1 VIWLAVEPTDM
12 RCGFDR
18 LAERVRV
25 VVGQSTLSGQL
36 FVFGSR
42 RGRRLRILVWDR
54 RVGYSRQIVTAKGVD
69 SVSNRPSI
77 IDNDGSS
84 HGRSLF
90 MAETTSAEASG
101 EGMRGSQANTDNK
114 LQAKSVLTKIAAF
127 VADRNIPFL
136 VCSIGMIVMLL
147 WAGKFKM
154 TAPGAEGIIPLVTNS
169 PLTSW
174 QFKIFGPYILGDIIG
189 ATEWTA
195 AILLIIGYFKPKAG
209 ILGGIILVGM
219 FFTTSSMLITTPDD
233 TVVVHGIHYM
243 NNLGLFLFKDIISF
257 GVAFYLISYY
267 GRKAIMA
274 ENQR

>member
-1 VIWLAVEPTDM
+1 MI
-12 RCGFDR
+12 
-18 LAERVRV
+18 
-25 VVGQSTLSGQL
+25 
-36 FVFGSR
+36 
-42 RGRRLRILVWDR
+42 
-54 RVGYSRQIVTAKGVD
+54 
-69 SVSNRPSI
+69 
-77 IDNDGSS
+77 
-84 HGRSLF
+84 
-90 MAETTSAEASG
+90 ETTSTGASSG
-101 EGMRGSQANTDNK
+101 GARGSHANTGNG

-136 VCSIGMIVMLL
+136 ICSIGMIVMLL

-154 TAPGAEGIIPLVTNS
+154 TAPGAEGIIPLVSNS

-174 QFKIFGPYILGDIIG
+174 QLKHFGPYILGDMIG

-219 FFTTSSMLITTPDD
+219 FFTTSTMLITTPDD
-233 TVVVHGIHYM
+233 TIVVHGVHYM

-257 GVAFYLISYY
+257 GVAFYLISSY
-267 GRKAIMA
+267 GRKAILA

>member
-1 VIWLAVEPTDM
+1 MTEPT
-12 RCGFDR
+12 
-18 LAERVRV
+18 
-25 VVGQSTLSGQL
+25 ST
-36 FVFGSR
+36 
-42 RGRRLRILVWDR
+42 
-54 RVGYSRQIVTAKGVD
+54 
-69 SVSNRPSI
+69 
-77 IDNDGSS
+77 
-84 HGRSLF
+84 
-90 MAETTSAEASG
+90 EASG
-101 EGMRGSQANTDNK
+101 EGVRGSQANTGNK
-114 LQAKSVLTKIAAF
+114 QQAKTVLTKIAAF

-154 TAPGAEGIIPLVTNS
+154 TAPGAEGIIPLVSNS

-174 QFKIFGPYILGDIIG
+174 QFRAFGPYILGDMIG

-209 ILGGIILVGM
+209 ILGGIILVAM

-233 TVVVHGIHYM
+233 TIVVHGTHYM

-257 GVAFYLISYY
+257 GVAFYLITYY
-267 GRKAIMA
+267 GGKAIVA

>member
-1 VIWLAVEPTDM
+1 MT
-12 RCGFDR
+12 
-18 LAERVRV
+18 
-25 VVGQSTLSGQL
+25 
-36 FVFGSR
+36 
-42 RGRRLRILVWDR
+42 
-54 RVGYSRQIVTAKGVD
+54 
-69 SVSNRPSI
+69 
-77 IDNDGSS
+77 
-84 HGRSLF
+84 
-90 MAETTSAEASG
+90 ETTSTKASG
-101 EGMRGSQANTDNK
+101 DGVRGSQANTGNE
-114 LQAKSVLTKIAAF
+114 LQAKSVLTRIAAF

-136 VCSIGMIVMLL
+136 ICSIGMIVMLL

-154 TAPGAEGIIPLVTNS
+154 TAPGAEGIIPLVSNS

-174 QFKIFGPYILGDIIG
+174 QFRVFGPYVLGNMIG

-195 AILLIIGYFKPKAG
+195 AVLLIIGYFKPKAG

-219 FFTTSSMLITTPDD
+219 FFTTSTMLITTPDD
-233 TVVVHGIHYM
+233 TIVVHGIHYM

>member
-1 VIWLAVEPTDM
+1 MNE
-12 RCGFDR
+12 
-18 LAERVRV
+18 
-25 VVGQSTLSGQL
+25 
-36 FVFGSR
+36 
-42 RGRRLRILVWDR
+42 
-54 RVGYSRQIVTAKGVD
+54 AKSAGAA
-69 SVSNRPSI
+69 
-77 IDNDGSS
+77 DG
-84 HGRSLF
+84 G
-90 MAETTSAEASG
+90 AS
-101 EGMRGSQANTDNK
+101 GSQANTGNG
-114 LQAKSVLTKIAAF
+114 LQAKSVLTKIAAV

-174 QFKIFGPYILGDIIG
+174 QFKIFGPYIGSDMIG

-219 FFTTSSMLITTPDD
+219 FFTTSSMLITTPND
-233 TVVVHGIHYM
+233 TVVVHGIHYL

>member
-1 VIWLAVEPTDM
+1 MTE
-12 RCGFDR
+12 
-18 LAERVRV
+18 
-25 VVGQSTLSGQL
+25 S
-36 FVFGSR
+36 
-42 RGRRLRILVWDR
+42 
-54 RVGYSRQIVTAKGVD
+54 
-69 SVSNRPSI
+69 
-77 IDNDGSS
+77 
-84 HGRSLF
+84 
-90 MAETTSAEASG
+90 TSAGASG
-101 EGMRGSQANTDNK
+101 DGARGSHANTGNG
-114 LQAKSVLTKIAAF
+114 LQAKSVLTKIAAV

-154 TAPGAEGIIPLVTNS
+154 TAPGAEGIVPLVSNS

-174 QFKIFGPYILGDIIG
+174 QFKAFGPYILGDMIG

-195 AILLIIGYFKPKAG
+195 AILLIIGYFNPKAG
-209 ILGGIILVGM
+209 ILGGIILVGV

-233 TVVVHGIHYM
+233 TIVVHGMHYM

-267 GRKAIMA
+267 GGKAITA

>member
-1 VIWLAVEPTDM
+1 MIEPT
-12 RCGFDR
+12 
-18 LAERVRV
+18 
-25 VVGQSTLSGQL
+25 
-36 FVFGSR
+36 
-42 RGRRLRILVWDR
+42 
-54 RVGYSRQIVTAKGVD
+54 
-69 SVSNRPSI
+69 
-77 IDNDGSS
+77 
-84 HGRSLF
+84 
-90 MAETTSAEASG
+90 SAGASG
-101 EGMRGSQANTDNK
+101 GGARRSQANTGNG
-114 LQAKSVLTKIAAF
+114 LQAKSVLTKIAAV

-154 TAPGAEGIIPLVTNS
+154 TAPGAEGILPLVTHS
-169 PLTSW
+169 PLISW
-174 QFKIFGPYILGDIIG
+174 QFKVFGPYLGSDIIG

-209 ILGGIILVGM
+209 ILGGMILVGI
-219 FFTTSSMLITTPDD
+219 FFTTSTMLITTPDD

>member
-1 VIWLAVEPTDM
+1 MT
-12 RCGFDR
+12 
-18 LAERVRV
+18 
-25 VVGQSTLSGQL
+25 
-36 FVFGSR
+36 
-42 RGRRLRILVWDR
+42 
-54 RVGYSRQIVTAKGVD
+54 
-69 SVSNRPSI
+69 
-77 IDNDGSS
+77 
-84 HGRSLF
+84 
-90 MAETTSAEASG
+90 ETTSAEAS
-101 EGMRGSQANTDNK
+101 
-114 LQAKSVLTKIAAF
+114 QAKSVLTKIAAI

-169 PLTSW
+169 PLISW
-174 QFKIFGPYILGDIIG
+174 QFKVFGPYIGSDMIG

-219 FFTTSSMLITTPDD
+219 FFTTSTMLITPPDV
-233 TVVVHGIHYM
+233 TFLVHASHSM

-257 GVAFYLISYY
+257 GVAFFLISYY

>member
-1 VIWLAVEPTDM
+1 MTEP
-12 RCGFDR
+12 
-18 LAERVRV
+18 A
-25 VVGQSTLSGQL
+25 
-36 FVFGSR
+36 
-42 RGRRLRILVWDR
+42 
-54 RVGYSRQIVTAKGVD
+54 
-69 SVSNRPSI
+69 
-77 IDNDGSS
+77 
-84 HGRSLF
+84 
-90 MAETTSAEASG
+90 SAEASG
-101 EGMRGSQANTDNK
+101 DGVRGSQANTGNK

-154 TAPGAEGIIPLVTNS
+154 TAPGAEGIIPLVSNS

-174 QFKIFGPYILGDIIG
+174 QFNVLGPYILGDMIG

-209 ILGGIILVGM
+209 ILGGMILVAM
-219 FFTTSSMLITTPDD
+219 FFTTSTMLITTPND
-233 TVVVHGIHYM
+233 TVVANGIHYM
-243 NNLGLFLFKDIISF
+243 NDLGLFLFKDIISF

-267 GRKAIMA
+267 GRKAIMT